1 MVKFKRIGLLL
12 FFLIFLASFGF
23 AENMESQIALE
34 EYLENGYNEVD
45 LVQRNTVLKFQAENN
60 LMVDGIIGDLTIE
73 ALSNEN
79 KIIVDIVP
87 DEIIE
92 KDWFVVINKTKKI
105 LTVYKN
111 GEIHKKYP
119 IALGKS
125 TSPTPDYKFT
135 IINKVKNPHWGGMG
149 GRFKPVKG
157 GAPNNPLGKRWMG
170 LSTEKYKGYGIHGN
184 SQPFSIGKH
193 ISAGCI
199 RMINEDVEEL
209 FEYLP
214 LKTNVWIGTEEVLEK
229 WGIRQYIEY
238 EPIETLC
245 LEILRYAQD
254 DKEDH
259 F

>member
-1 MVKFKRIGLLL
+1 MRFKIIGLLL
-12 FFLIFLASFGF
+12 FLLIFVTSFSF
-23 AENMESQIALE
+23 AETMESQIALKK
-34 EYLENGYNEVD
+34 YLENGYNEAN

-60 LMVDGIIGDLTIE
+60 LIVDGIIGDKTTE
-73 ALSNEN
+73 AITNEN

-111 GEIHKKYP
+111 GEIYKKYP

-125 TSPTPDYKFT
+125 TSPTPNYKFI
-135 IINKVKNPHWGGMG
+135 IINKIKNPYWGGMG
-149 GRFKPVKG
+149 GRFKPIKG

-170 LSTEKYKGYGIHGN
+170 LSTEKYKDYGIHGN
-184 SQPFSIGKH
+184 SQPFSIGKY

-229 WGIRQYIEY
+229 WGIRQYVEY
-238 EPIETLC
+238 EKIEKLC
-245 LEILRYAQD
+245 WNNIRLQYIATIFVL
-254 DKEDH
+254 
-259 F
+259 